1 MASTMQFPLT
11 AKSSTLTLK
20 QRFSGF
26 TLLEILTVVAII
38 SILAGIAI
46 PIYVDY
52 AEKAR
57 RTDGQVALMNEVQAL
72 ERCKTTT
79 FTYAGCGVVSNES
92 PESYY
97 TITLTGATGTAY
109 MLTAQA
115 QGSQANDTDCI
126 VMTINSQG
134 IRTPDPDT
142 ADCWAN

>member
-1 MASTMQFPLT
+1 MQFPLT

-79 FTYAGCGVVSNES
+79 YTYVGCGVVSNES

-97 TITLTGATGTAY
+97 TISLAGTTATAY
-109 MLTAQA
+109 VLTAQA
-115 QGSQANDTDCI
+115 QGSQANDTDCN

-142 ADCWAN
+142 TDCWAN